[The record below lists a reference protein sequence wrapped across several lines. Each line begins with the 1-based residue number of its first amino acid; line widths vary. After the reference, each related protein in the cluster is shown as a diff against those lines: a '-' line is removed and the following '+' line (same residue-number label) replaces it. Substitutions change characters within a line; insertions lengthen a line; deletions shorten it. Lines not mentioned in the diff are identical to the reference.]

1 VWSRA
6 PTGTSRTA
14 LISVGLGLVAFLLH
28 MVALGRPGPW
38 DDEAVTVL
46 SVRRSLASLVGSLR
60 LHDLVH
66 GPYYF
71 VGHLWGSVFGT
82 EVVDIRVLSAL
93 SVGVATGLMVVLGT
107 MLLGLKFGVSSALVF
122 TTLPRVIWT
131 ATEARSEAIVT
142 AVVIAAMIS
151 FLVALRRDSVG
162 IWFGYGLLLVLSFH
176 LFEFAVLNFLVLPL
190 VALAVQPTRRAV
202 IRLCVTTALAA
213 LACVPFLLHTAR
225 QLDTISW
232 IAQSF
237 TLNGAL
243 KAIWTSQFL
252 TPEGVPRWVAIDVM
266 VWLIALAGILLAAW
280 RARKDLDARVTAVL
294 TTGWLILPTIFLLGY
309 SLLVTPA
316 FEQRYLASS
325 APALAMAVAL
335 ALFYVPLPRRKEVAA
350 AVLLV
355 LVMLLSSGAWVR
367 YHQTWAKSGWLEVA
381 QAVQANKKQGDVV
394 VAAGPLE
401 AASVVVLPDEFSG
414 LDVINIDVPYYADN
428 TPWGRVTMIGDDPK
442 LLNGHQRVWY
452 LGADGIAEADAAAF
466 KAQGFT
472 ERWREQKYRLGA
484 ILYERDQT

>member
-1 VWSRA
+1 
-6 PTGTSRTA
+6 
-14 LISVGLGLVAFLLH
+14 
-28 MVALGRPGPW
+28 M
-38 DDEAVTVL
+38 
-46 SVRRSLASLVGSLR
+46 
-60 LHDLVH
+60 
-66 GPYYF
+66 
-71 VGHLWGSVFGT
+71 
-82 EVVDIRVLSAL
+82 
-93 SVGVATGLMVVLGT
+93 
-107 MLLGLKFGVSSALVF
+107 
-122 TTLPRVIWT
+122 
-131 ATEARSEAIVT
+131 
-142 AVVIAAMIS
+142 
-151 FLVALRRDSVG
+151 
-162 IWFGYGLLLVLSFH
+162 
-176 LFEFAVLNFLVLPL
+176 
-190 VALAVQPTRRAV
+190 

-243 KAIWTSQFL
+243 KAIWNSQFL

-367 YHQTWAKSGWLEVA
+367 YHQTWAKSGWLE
-381 QAVQANKKQGDVV
+381 
-394 VAAGPLE
+394 PT
-401 AASVVVLPDEFSG
+401 S
-414 LDVINIDVPYYADN
+414 
-428 TPWGRVTMIGDDPK
+428 
-442 LLNGHQRVWY
+442 
-452 LGADGIAEADAAAF
+452 
-466 KAQGFT
+466 
-472 ERWREQKYRLGA
+472 
-484 ILYERDQT
+484 